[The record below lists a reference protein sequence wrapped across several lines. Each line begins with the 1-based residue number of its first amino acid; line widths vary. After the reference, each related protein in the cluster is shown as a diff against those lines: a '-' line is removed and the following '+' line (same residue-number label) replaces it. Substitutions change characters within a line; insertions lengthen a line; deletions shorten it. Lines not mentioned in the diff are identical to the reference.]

1 MVKTSVSEGQRYVDK
16 RAAASY
22 LNCHPRY
29 LERAVIAGRLKAL
42 KPTGKFVRFRL
53 ADLDAFM
60 ESGTAA
66 EGRAN

>member
-1 MVKTSVSEGQRYVDK
+1 MEKSSVSEGQRYFDK

-29 LERAVIAGRLKAL
+29 LERAVSSGKLKAL
-42 KPTGKFVRFRL
+42 KPSGKVVRFRL

>member
-16 RAAASY
+16 RGAANYIS
-22 LNCHPRY
+22 CHPRY
-29 LERAVIAGRLKAL
+29 LERAVSSGKLKAL